1 MTVKATLT
9 NKTLRKERQGCGCT
23 SDIDNIFDRAASGKS
38 LVKNRQ
44 TLTIDYVPDHLPF
57 RDEEARGLAETLS
70 TVLKKDPGRPSN
82 LLLFGKPGTGKTAV
96 VKSVV
101 DRLIKKASEIGIEIT
116 VPVINAKLANSAYK
130 ILYEIAEYMG
140 INRQEKK
147 VHFTGLS
154 MGEATDRILQFIQKN
169 RMHVIL
175 VIDEIDSLVDKNG
188 DDVLYSI
195 TRANERMAKGGFVTL
210 IGISNSLTF
219 KDKLDPRVRSSL
231 SEEEM
236 VFNPYGVEQLRQILS
251 ERARIAFND
260 GAITDAA
267 INLCAA
273 IAGREHGDARKAI
286 DLLRVAAE
294 LAERAHAGKVEEKH
308 VRAAQEKIEKD
319 TNLEVI
325 RNATLHEKLV
335 IVAITKSKNGNTGEV
350 YEIYSSLCTQAN
362 HDPLTQRRMTQIIS
376 RMDQLGLISTDI
388 INQGRYGRS
397 QKIKAA
403 VPLATIR
410 AALKDD
416 TVLSEFID

>member
-1 MTVKATLT
+1 
-9 NKTLRKERQGCGCT
+9 
-23 SDIDNIFDRAASGKS
+23 
-38 LVKNRQ
+38 
-44 TLTIDYVPDHLPF
+44 LPF

-101 DRLIKKASEIGIEIT
+101 DRLTKKAAELGIEIT

-169 RMHVIL
+169 KMHVIL

-188 DDVLYSI
+188 DDVLYSF
-195 TRANERMAKGGFVTL
+195 TRANERMAKGGFITL

-251 ERARIAFND
+251 ERSRIAFND
-260 GAITDAA
+260 GAISDAA

-294 LAERAHAGKVEEKH
+294 LVERAHATKVEEKH

-335 IVAITKSKNGNTGEV
+335 IIAITRSKNGNTGEV
-350 YEIYSSLCTQAN
+350 YEIYSSLCKQAD
-362 HDPLTQRRMTQIIS
+362 HDPLTQRLMTQIIS

-397 QKIKAA
+397 QKIKTT
-403 VPLATIR
+403 VPLATIK

-416 TVLSEFID
+416 TVLSGFID